1 MKRQR
6 EREREDAD
14 RKRMEEERRRM
25 ESSKQAGG
33 YATLRDKER
42 LKNVQLNLSPILV
55 VFNL

>member
-1 MKRQR
+1 MKRQK
-6 EREREDAD
+6 EREREEAD

-42 LKNVQLNLSPILV
+42 MKTECFTLLKVL
-55 VFNL
+55 